1 MKVRDK
7 VLVVT
12 GGGNGIGQQV
22 VLDALGRGAKVA
34 AIDIR
39 QDGLD
44 ETAERAA
51 AGDRLATFEVD
62 ITDRGAVEAL
72 PDKITAALGP
82 IDGTINVAGIIQPF
96 VKLNELSY
104 EDIGRVV
111 NVNFW
116 GTVHIV
122 KTFLPGLLE
131 RPEAHVANVSSM
143 GGFLPVPGQ
152 TVYGAT
158 KAAVKLMT
166 EGLYAELI
174 DTNVGVSVIFPGA
187 VSTGIATNSGVSMD
201 MTEEEMAAAAAER
214 KTTSPEEAAKIILD
228 GVEHDD
234 FHILVGGD
242 AKMMNALVR
251 VAPKRATHIIYSQ
264 MKDLLG

>member
-1 MKVRDK
+1 MKVRNK

-22 VLDALGRGAKVA
+22 VLEALRRGAKVA
-34 AIDIR
+34 AVDIR
-39 QDGLD
+39 QEGLD
-44 ETAERAA
+44 TTAALGD
-51 AGDRLATFEVD
+51 AGDRLATYVTD

-72 PDKITAALGP
+72 PDRIAEALGP
-82 IDGTINVAGIIQPF
+82 VDGVINVAGIIQPF

-116 GTVHIV
+116 GTVHVV

-131 RPEAHVANVSSM
+131 RPEGHVANVSSM

-152 TVYGAT
+152 TIYGAT

-174 DTNVGVSVIFPGA
+174 DTEVGVSVIFPGA
-187 VSTGIATNSGVSMD
+187 VSTDISANSGVTINMS
-201 MTEEEMAAAAAER
+201 EEEMAEAAANR
-214 KTTSPEEAAKIILD
+214 RSTSPEEAASIILD
-228 GVEHDD
+228 GIEDDD
-234 FHILVGGD
+234 FHILVGSD
-242 AKMMNALVR
+242 A
-251 VAPKRATHIIYSQ
+251 
-264 MKDLLG
+264 